1 MKNTKKLVSFVA
13 AIMALT
19 VVSSSSVSVF
29 ATAHAEEEKRYYDVQ
44 PIASATINEDLVT
57 YTSVE
62 QTSVRLTGGMP
73 IYYTTTLTNACGPVA
88 GSIIVGYYDKYFA
101 DLIPNYSTIYAASGK
116 FRMMDSTYIPNL
128 QQQLY
133 TAMRTNVDDVGV
145 SESDCL
151 NGLKSY
157 VQGKGS
163 SLSYTSLKGATFNE
177 NGFIN
182 AMSALEPVLLFCNSV
197 TLYDIFVTEDDTSI
211 SQIGQSTNHI
221 MVGGGYLKLKY
232 YNGTNN
238 FRTDIF
244 IEARTGWL
252 TNSLGYVKLED
263 ASWIDSAYRVSI
275 Y

>member
-1 MKNTKKLVSFVA
+1 MKNTKKFVSFVA
-13 AIMALT
+13 AVMALT
-19 VVSSSSVSVF
+19 VVSSSSVSIL
-29 ATAHAEEEKRYYDVQ
+29 ATAHAEGEKRYYDAP
-44 PIASATINEDLVT
+44 PIAMAATNQEVVT

-73 IYYTTTLTNACGPVA
+73 VYYTSTLTNACGPVA
-88 GSIIVGYYDKYFA
+88 GSIVVGYYDKYIES
-101 DLIPNYSTIYAASGK
+101 LVPNYSTAYASGR
-116 FRMMDSTYIPNL
+116 FRMIDSTYIPNL
-128 QQQLY
+128 IQNLY

-163 SLSYTSLKGATFNE
+163 SLIYTSLKSTTFNE
-177 NGFIN
+177 AGFIN

-197 TLYDIFVTEDDTSI
+197 TLYDVYVTEEDTGI

-244 IEARTGWL
+244 IEARTGWY

>member
-1 MKNTKKLVSFVA
+1 MKNTKKFVSFVA
-13 AIMALT
+13 AVMALT
-19 VVSSSSVSVF
+19 VVSSNSVSIL
-29 ATAHAEEEKRYYDVQ
+29 ATAHAEEEKRYYDVP
-44 PIASATINEDLVT
+44 PIAMAATNQEVVS

-62 QTSVRLTGGMP
+62 QTSIRFTGGMP
-73 IYYTTTLTNACGPVA
+73 VYYTTTLTNACGPVA
-88 GSIIVGYYDKYFA
+88 GSLIIGYYDKYIES
-101 DLIPNYSTIYAASGK
+101 LIPNYSTIYASSGK

-128 QQQLY
+128 MQNLY
-133 TAMRTNVDDVGV
+133 TLMRTNVDDVGV

-151 NGLKSY
+151 NGLRSY

-163 SLSYTSLKGATFNE
+163 SLGYTSLKGTTFNE
-177 NGFIN
+177 TGFVN
-182 AMSALEPVLLFCNSV
+182 AISALEPVLLFCNSV
-197 TLYDIFVTEDDTSI
+197 TLYDVYVGDSDTSI

-252 TNSLGYVKLED
+252 TNSCGYVKLED